1 MQSEIGN
8 DVNFYYQDRNGN
20 KVQLVIEKLTDRTF
34 YTSDYNGNIWHIVSE
49 ISGKTTAIELPEYI
63 DYSVLSHLKL
73 NTVWWGSW
81 ETPQSERVKGF
92 QLRAISENGMNQQ
105 VENFYRDRMTDDEI
119 LEVSEGFAKYLGVEL
134 KVS

>member
-8 DVNFYYQDRNGN
+8 DVNLYYQDRSGN
-20 KVQLVIEKLTDRTF
+20 KVQLVTEKLTDRTF
-34 YTSDYNGNIWHIVSE
+34 YTSDYNGNTWHIVSE
-49 ISGKTTAIELPEYI
+49 ISGKTTAIKLPEYI
-63 DYSVLSHLKL
+63 DYSELLHLKL

-119 LEVSEGFAKYLGVEL
+119 LEVSHGFAKYLGVEL